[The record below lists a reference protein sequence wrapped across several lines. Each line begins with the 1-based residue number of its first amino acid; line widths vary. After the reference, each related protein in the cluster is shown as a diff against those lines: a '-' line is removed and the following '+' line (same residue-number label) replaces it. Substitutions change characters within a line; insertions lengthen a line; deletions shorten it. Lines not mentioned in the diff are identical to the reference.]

1 MIKANE
7 LRNMTVD
14 EIKLKEETLKKELFS
29 LRTEAQAGRIEK
41 PHKINDVR
49 RDIARCETII
59 QEKINAKK

>member
-1 MIKANE
+1 MIKSNE

-14 EIKLKEETLKKELFS
+14 EIKNKEEALKKELFG
-29 LRTEAQAGRIEK
+29 LRGEVEAGRVEK

-59 QEKINAKK
+59 REKINVKK